1 MLSDYFEPF
10 VMQDWKSAPD
20 GFGGL
25 TWELSDGAEFMA
37 GITTNSSNEAQIAMQ
52 NGMKTIYTIVHPIT
66 LTLEKDDRVK
76 RKKDGRLYRIT
87 SNSADM
93 TTPGVAQVQYSQ
105 VTAEVVEP

>member
-1 MLSDYFEPF
+1 MLTDYFETF

-25 TWELSDGAEFMA
+25 TWELTDGAEFQA
-37 GITTNSSNEAQIAMQ
+37 GINTNSSNEAQIAMQ

-76 RKKDGRLYRIT
+76 RKKDGRIYRIT
-87 SNSADM
+87 SADM

>member
-1 MLSDYFEPF
+1 MLTDYFEPF
-10 VMQDWKSAPD
+10 VMQEWKSSPD

-37 GITTNSSNEAQIAMQ
+37 GITANSSNEAQIAMQ

-66 LTLEKDDRVK
+66 LTLDKDDRVK